1 MTEGLEGKTCEKRQT
16 AWGQSFKLKEAEGH
30 KHSCLAEAESMVQA
44 EEECTLA
51 AEEEGKT
58 QQLFRRQLTAM
69 RV

>member
-1 MTEGLEGKTCEKRQT
+1 MRNGKEPGDSR
-16 AWGQSFKLKEAEGH
+16 SFKPKEAEG
-30 KHSCLAEAESMVQA
+30 KPNCPAEAERMVQA

-51 AEEEGKT
+51 TEEEGKT

>member
-1 MTEGLEGKTCEKRQT
+1 MTEGLEGKTCEKWQT
-16 AWGQSFKLKEAEGH
+16 AWGQSFKPKEAEG
-30 KHSCLAEAESMVQA
+30 KPNCLAEAERMVQA

-58 QQLFRRQLTAM
+58 QLLRRQLTAM